1 MKTEI
6 HKTIYSCDCCKKEV
20 QSKEDL
26 YKYVIPMTLV
36 NEYGMPCKVC
46 KVTDGE
52 IELCEDCSKK
62 LNDVIKKYFHRFHY
76 AMFGGVE
83 G

>member
-20 QSKEDL
+20 ESEEDL
-26 YKYVIPMTLV
+26 CECVIPMRYYD
-36 NEYGMPCKVC
+36 EYGRPHELIN
-46 KVTDGE
+46 GE
-52 IELCEDCSKK
+52 IELCEDCWKK
-62 LNDVIKKYFHRFHY
+62 LNDVIEKHFHRFLY
-76 AMFGGVE
+76 VFCQGVK

>member
-6 HKTIYSCDCCKKEV
+6 HKTIYNCDCCKKEV
-20 QSKEDL
+20 KSKKDL
-26 YKYVIPMTLV
+26 YKYVIPMTCFD
-36 NEYGMPCKVC
+36 EYGRPY
-46 KVTDGE
+46 KVTNGE

-62 LNDVIKKYFHRFHY
+62 LNDVIKEHFHRFRY

>member
-6 HKTIYSCDCCKKEV
+6 HKIIYSCDYCKKEV
-20 QSKEDL
+20 KSKEDL

-36 NEYGMPCKVC
+36 NEYRIPCKVR

-62 LNDVIKKYFHRFHY
+62 LNDVIEKHFHRFRY

>member
-6 HKTIYSCDCCKKEV
+6 HKIIYNCDCCKKEV
-20 QSKEDL
+20 ESKKDL

-36 NEYGMPCKVC
+36 NEYGRPCR
-46 KVTDGE
+46 VTNGE

-62 LNDVIKKYFHRFHY
+62 LNDVIKEHFHRFRY
-76 AMFGGVE
+76 AMFVGVE

>member
-20 QSKEDL
+20 ESKEDL
-26 YKYVIPMTLV
+26 CECVIPITYC
-36 NEYGMPCKVC
+36 NEYGI
-46 KVTDGE
+46 THELTNGE
-52 IELCEDCSKK
+52 IELCQDCYKR
-62 LNDVIKKYFHRFHY
+62 LNDVIKKHFHRFRY
-76 AMFGGVE
+76 VFFNGVE